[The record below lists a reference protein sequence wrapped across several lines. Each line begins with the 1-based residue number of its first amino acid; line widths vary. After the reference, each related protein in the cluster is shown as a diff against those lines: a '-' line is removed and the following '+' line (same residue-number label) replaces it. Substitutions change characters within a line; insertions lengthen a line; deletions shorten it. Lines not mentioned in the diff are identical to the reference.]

1 MAVRSACLH
10 LAGGRRGPARCG
22 AAPRASGAARRRG
35 QGGREPRGRAL
46 RVPVLLP
53 LCQPKCR
60 RTAVSCHSRA
70 RSPRHPGRAAR
81 PGTAPEG
88 VPEVPLPVPPPA
100 LGSDN
105 RCRRGCVGSRLC
117 RCLSRCPPLDF
128 TRVCLQTGAVPSP
141 LRTSRPPA
149 WQRCCI
155 GACNA
160 EISLTQRVLSS
171 RKSHLCLAELFGV
184 GLLCLFVGS
193 FFFLFCRI
201 FFFPLTAFL
210 PSPEPTCAPAFSPL

>member
-105 RCRRGCVGSRLC
+105 RCRRGCRVEVVSLSQPLSPTGLHSGLPADRSRAVPPPHFTSSRVAAVLHRSVQC
-117 RCLSRCPPLDF
+117 RDLPDTESVIQQKEPPL
-128 TRVCLQTGAVPSP
+128 
-141 LRTSRPPA
+141 
-149 WQRCCI
+149 
-155 GACNA
+155 
-160 EISLTQRVLSS
+160 
-171 RKSHLCLAELFGV
+171 FG
-184 GLLCLFVGS
+184 
-193 FFFLFCRI
+193 
-201 FFFPLTAFL
+201 
-210 PSPEPTCAPAFSPL
+210 